1 MGKKLLLLF
10 ALLGLGVSLGL
21 GIYAALV
28 IADAPAWDP
37 SKLAVSETSIIYD
50 SKGNIIAKVHGS
62 ENRTVVSI
70 KDIPPHVINAFLAV
84 EDANF
89 YEHSGIDYKAVVR
102 AVIANITDGFG
113 SQGFSTITQQLV
125 KQSFLSPEKTIKRK
139 LQEIYLARQV
149 EKYYTKDQIL
159 EMYLNRIFFGHNAYG
174 IQAAAQTYFGKDV
187 KDLTI
192 AEAAMLAGIPQAPS
206 RLSPFRNPELAK
218 KRRAH
223 VLENMVRFGFITQ
236 EQAEQANADN
246 FESLNRD
253 GRNQGS
259 NATYQH
265 QYYVE
270 YVLDQLEDIFG
281 PEKVFAGG
289 LQVYTALDPEIQT
302 EAEKVM
308 NDPKNFPK
316 GKANEQGIIQP
327 QGAVVI
333 LEPGTG
339 QIKALVGG
347 RGQTEGRRVLNRA
360 TQSHRQPGSAFKPII
375 AYGPALEAGMSPAT
389 VVDDAPVSYGKYSPK
404 NYDGSYGGL
413 TSLRSALTRSVNV
426 VAVKL
431 LDEVGI
437 KKAMKIARNLGI
449 STESLDPVADNGL
462 SIALGG
468 LSRGVTPLEMA
479 GAYAAFANKGIYVE
493 PTAILK
499 VTDKTGKVIWES
511 APLKRKALKSSTAFM
526 LTDMLQSVVKYGTGT
541 RAQLPGWP
549 VAGKTGTTNDAKD
562 IWFAGYTPKL
572 VGVVWIGYDQP
583 KPMPREFGGRYPALI
598 WKKIMI
604 KAHEGLEP
612 VNFEKP
618 DSVVQATVCKI
629 SGKKPS
635 EICPKED
642 LVTEYF
648 AEGTV
653 PKEICDLHIEVKVSA
668 ASNLLPSPYCPDVV
682 TKVFIKRSASKVPM
696 PNMAPTEVCTLHN
709 PGNSETVAICTDP
722 SHNGKEVLANVPGP
736 GESGGCPPELVVK
749 KTYVKG
755 QAPKEKC
762 QIPEHQVTVSQPAP
776 PDNTT
781 TPEPPTSPEV
791 PAPTPQ

>member
-1 MGKKLLLLF
+1 MGKKLLLFL
-10 ALLGLGVSLGL
+10 ALLLVGTGLGV
-21 GIYAALV
+21 GIYAALA

-37 SKLAVSETSIIYD
+37 GKLAVSESSTIYD

-70 KDIPPHVINAFLAV
+70 KNIPPHIINAFLAV

-89 YEHSGIDYKAVVR
+89 YKHHGIDYKAVVR
-102 AVIANITDGFG
+102 AVVANITDGYG

-125 KQSFLSPEKTIKRK
+125 KQTFLSPEKTIKRK
-139 LQEIYLARQV
+139 LQEIYLALQV
-149 EKYYTKDQIL
+149 EDHYTKDQIL

-174 IQAAAQTYFGKDV
+174 VQAAAQTYFGKDV

-223 VLENMVRFGFITQ
+223 VLDNMVRFEFITQ
-236 EQAEQANADN
+236 EQADQANADN
-246 FESLNRD
+246 FESLNRE
-253 GRNQGS
+253 GRQRGNTAS
-259 NATYQH
+259 YEH

-270 YVLDQLEDIFG
+270 YVLDQLEEIFG

-289 LQVYTALDPEIQT
+289 LQVYTALDPDIQA

-308 NDPKNFPK
+308 NDPKNFPQ
-316 GKANEQGIIQP
+316 GKANEEGIIQP

-333 LEPGTG
+333 MEPGTG
-339 QIKALVGG
+339 QLKALVGG
-347 RGQTEGRRVLNRA
+347 RGQTEGLRVLNRA
-360 TQSHRQPGSAFKPII
+360 TQSHRQPGSAFKPVI

-404 NYDGSYGGL
+404 NYDGSYSGL

-431 LDEVGI
+431 LNEVGI
-437 KKAMKIARNLGI
+437 KKAMKIAHSLGI
-449 STESLDPVADNGL
+449 SNESLDPAADYGL

-468 LSRGVTPLEMA
+468 LSRGVTPLELA
-479 GAYAAFANKGIYVE
+479 GAYAAFANKGIYVQ

-499 VTDKTGKVIWES
+499 VTDKTGKVLWEGI
-511 APLKRKALKSSTAFM
+511 PKKQKALKSSTAFM

-598 WKKIMI
+598 WKKIMS
-604 KAHEGLEP
+604 KAHENLKP
-612 VNFEKP
+612 VDFEKP

-629 SGKKPS
+629 SGKRPS
-635 EICPKED
+635 EICPQED

-653 PKEICDLHIEVKVSA
+653 PEEVCDLHIEVKVSA
-668 ASNLLPSPYCPDVV
+668 ASNLLPSPSCPDVV
-682 TKVFIKRSASKVPM
+682 SRVFIKRSASQVPM
-696 PNMAPTEVCTLHN
+696 PNMAPEQVCTLHSPDN
-709 PGNSETVAICTDP
+709 VETVSICADP
-722 SHNGKEVLANVPGP
+722 AHNGKEVRANLPGA
-736 GESGGCPPELVVK
+736 GESGGCPAELVVK

-755 QAPKEKC
+755 QAPREKC
-762 QIPEHQVTVSQPAP
+762 SLPEHQITVSQP
-776 PDNTT
+776 
-781 TPEPPTSPEV
+781 EPPANSQPPASPTTPEV
-791 PAPTPQ
+791 PAPSPQ